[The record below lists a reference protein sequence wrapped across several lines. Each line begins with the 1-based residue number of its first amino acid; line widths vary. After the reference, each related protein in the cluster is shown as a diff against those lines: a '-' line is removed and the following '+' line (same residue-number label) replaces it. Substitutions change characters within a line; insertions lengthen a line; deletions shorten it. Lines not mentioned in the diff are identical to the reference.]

1 MKEVDTDTTVM
12 RRVTQEDKEEKVI
25 FGHMCM
31 IRINIIAGN

>member
-1 MKEVDTDTTVM
+1 MILM
-12 RRVTQEDKEEKVI
+12 RGVRWEDKEEKVI